1 VTAAGIDVRGLTKSF
16 GPVRAVDDLTFDVE
30 PGAVTGFLGP
40 NGAGK
45 TTTLRMLLG
54 LIRPDRGSATIAG
67 AAYRDIPAPATV
79 VGAALDA
86 SGFHP
91 ARTGRA
97 HLQVY
102 CTVNGFAPH
111 RADEVLKLVGLTAA
125 CRRRIGGYSLGMRQR
140 LALAVAMLG
149 DPQVLVLDEPA
160 NGLDPEGIVWMRR
173 LLRDLA
179 GQGRTVLVSS
189 HVLTEMQQLVDHV
202 VIIDGGRLR
211 FQGPVAELAGS
222 QGAVVEVRSRQP
234 DALRAVLADHDGVVV
249 DQDGSGRLLVSG
261 LDAAA
266 VGRAAFTA
274 GVELQWLSER
284 DGDLERLFFT
294 LTSGNSGRDQ
304 AGSNASEVG
313 VC

>member
-1 VTAAGIDVRGLTKSF
+1 VTVAGIDVRGLSKSF
-16 GPVRAVDDLTFDVE
+16 GSVRAVDDLTFSVE

-54 LIRPDRGSATIAG
+54 LVRPDRGSATIG
-67 AAYRDIPAPATV
+67 GHAYGDIPAPSTV

-86 SGFHP
+86 AGFHP

-97 HLQVY
+97 HLRVY
-102 CTVNGFAPH
+102 CTVNGFAPQ
-111 RADEVLKLVGLTAA
+111 RADEVLELVGLAA
-125 CRRRIGGYSLGMRQR
+125 AGRRRIGGYSLGMRQR
-140 LALAVAMLG
+140 LALAVALLG

-179 GQGRTVLVSS
+179 AQGRTVLVSS

-202 VIIDGGRLR
+202 VIIDSGRLR
-211 FQGPVAELAGS
+211 YQGPVSQLAGS
-222 QGAVVEVRSRQP
+222 HGAVVEVRARQT
-234 DALRAVLADHDGVVV
+234 DALRAALADHDGVIV
-249 DQDGSGRLLVSG
+249 DEDGTDRLLITG

-266 VGRAAFTA
+266 VGRVAFLA
-274 GVELQWLSER
+274 GTELQWLAER

-294 LTSGNSGRDQ
+294 LTSGTASRDH
-304 AGSNASEVG
+304 AGNASEVG
-313 VC
+313 V

>member
-1 VTAAGIDVRGLTKSF
+1 MTAAIEVRGLSKSF
-16 GPVRAVDDLTFDVE
+16 GPVRAVDDLRFCVE
-30 PGAVTGFLGP
+30 PGTVTGFLGP

-67 AAYRDIPAPATV
+67 AAYGDIARPLTV

-86 SGFHP
+86 AGFHP

-97 HLQVY
+97 HLRVY
-102 CTVNGFAPH
+102 CTVSGFAPQ
-111 RADEVLKLVGLTAA
+111 RADEVLELVGLAA
-125 CRRRIGGYSLGMRQR
+125 AGGRRIGGYSLGMRQR

-179 GQGRTVLVSS
+179 AQGRTVLVSS

-202 VIIDGGRLR
+202 VIIDKGRLR
-211 FQGPVAELAGS
+211 FQGPVTELAGS
-222 QGAVVEVRSRQP
+222 QAPVVEVRTSQREQ
-234 DALRAVLADHDGVVV
+234 LHAVLAAHDGVDVEA
-249 DQDGSGRLLVSG
+249 DGTDRLLISG
-261 LDAAA
+261 SDAAA
-266 VGRAAFTA
+266 VGHAAFAA
-274 GVELQWLSER
+274 GVELHWLSEQT
-284 DGDLERLFFT
+284 GDLERLFFT
-294 LTSGNSGRDQ
+294 LTSGVGAHGDRS
-304 AGSNASEVG
+304 SNASEVG
-313 VC
+313 V